1 MKDKFSVFLR
11 ENGIKVDGH
20 YSIESLLARL
30 GFKPVYDPEGKP
42 NDAQI
47 QVFDCH
53 GDYEM
58 TNSADFRHII
68 LPNGLTTKDRN
79 WIVAR
84 LMGSWINA
92 KVDNA
97 GNYNAHL
104 SYLMGIKQL
113 ETVDRPRLANVNDI
127 ALKVLMPDELLDSV
141 LPGAYD
147 EDDYNVIAKHLN
159 VPVAQ
164 LANRLKQYE
173 YKEFTRG

>member
-1 MKDKFSVFLR
+1 MIDKFKVVLDS
-11 ENGIKVDGH
+11 NNIKVDKH
-20 YSIESLLARL
+20 YSIDQLLKKLYFEIA
-30 GFKPVYDPEGKP
+30 YDRFIEPD
-42 NDAQI
+42 DAQI
-47 QVFDCH
+47 QAFDSH
-53 GDYEM
+53 GRHEM
-58 TNSADFRHII
+58 CNSADFRHII

-84 LMGSWINA
+84 LMASWINA
-92 KVDNA
+92 KVDNT

-104 SYLMGIKQL
+104 CYLMGIKQL

-127 ALKVLMPDELLDSV
+127 ALKVLMPDELLDAV

-147 EDDYNVIAKHLN
+147 EDDYNVIAKYLN